1 MYNLHR
7 ALILH
12 HLKTTLIRPLHA
24 FVRCGLRCCQPIIL
38 LYFSLPNYLLPFLKL
53 HYLQHSSTIWTI
65 PRLLP
70 FQCNFISC
78 YHTTNMIMLHW
89 FIMMNLQLLLMSI
102 SYFTFWEGSYCLGGH
117 SFSFYIKLPFSSENL
132 CPVFHGYFILQ
143 RGLFLDLF
151 PFRFLSSSTFVFLHF
166 LLIRFQVWEVDR
178 SRVKPPKVNSSLLPL
193 LLYYRIR

>member
-12 HLKTTLIRPLHA
+12 HLKMALIRPFHLQV
-24 FVRCGLRCCQPIIL
+24 FVRCGLRCCKTLIL
-38 LYFSLPNYLLPFLKL
+38 VYFSLPNPLLPFLKL

-65 PRLLP
+65 PRLLL
-70 FQCNFISC
+70 FRCNFISC

-89 FIMMNLQLLLMSI
+89 FILMDLQLLLMSI

-132 CPVFHGYFILQ
+132 CPFFSRLFH
-143 RGLFLDLF
+143 
-151 PFRFLSSSTFVFLHF
+151 SSTW
-166 LLIRFQVWEVDR
+166 II
-178 SRVKPPKVNSSLLPL
+178 P
-193 LLYYRIR
+193 